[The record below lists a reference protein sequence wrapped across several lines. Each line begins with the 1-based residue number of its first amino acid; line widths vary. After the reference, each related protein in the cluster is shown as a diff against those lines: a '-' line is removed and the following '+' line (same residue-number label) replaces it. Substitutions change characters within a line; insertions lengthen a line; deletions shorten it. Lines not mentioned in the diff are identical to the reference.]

1 MNPISFA
8 KNLLTRVK
16 GRNPL
21 EVAKF
26 LELELLGKHASSYCL
41 HHPSHTLIELT
52 TRCNLRCGYCNQS
65 DKTWQKEFGHQDMP
79 FEMYQKIVPQLKG
92 SKVLL
97 LYNIGEPLLYK
108 EIYQAI
114 ALAKKFIPD
123 VRLTSNGL
131 LWTPEVAKKLQEAG
145 LTQMNVSI
153 DSPDP
158 EVMQRNRGAD
168 LSVIEENIRQFGG
181 SCNIPVETWSV
192 INNIDAGSLERLPEW
207 ASQFP
212 AIKSLYFQL
221 QNGVDS
227 CNEAGIPAL
236 ISPERF
242 AELQSRVAERCAY
255 FGLKT
260 NIAAIPF
267 YADGYHQRQAKGIC
281 KAPFTQLVAINVKG
295 ELAPCCSF
303 ATHGLGNVAELGFK
317 STWNGNAMREWRKD
331 MLNENYCEYCSNWC
345 GYKQSKS
352 ITSIPIKLEVR

>member
-1 MNPISFA
+1 MKPISLL
-8 KNLLTRVK
+8 KNLYTRAK

-21 EVAKF
+21 ELAKF
-26 LELELLGKHASSYCL
+26 IELELLGRHASTYCF

-65 DKTWQKEFGHQDMP
+65 DKAWQKAFGHQDMP
-79 FEMYQKIVPQLKG
+79 FEMYKQIVSQLKG

-108 EIYQAI
+108 GIYDAI
-114 ALAKKFIPD
+114 KLAREYIPE

-131 LWTPEVAKKLQEAG
+131 LWTPEIAQKLESSG

-158 EVMQRNRGAD
+158 AVMQRNRGAD
-168 LSVIEENIRQFGG
+168 LQVIEKNIRQFGEN
-181 SCNIPVETWSV
+181 CNIPVETWSV
-192 INNIDAGSLERLPEW
+192 INNIDADSLEQLPDW

-236 ISPERF
+236 ISAERF
-242 AELQSRVAERCAY
+242 SQLQTTVAERCAEL
-255 FGLKT
+255 GLKT

-267 YADGYHQRQAKGIC
+267 YQEGYHQREAKGIC

-295 ELAPCCSF
+295 ELAPCCSY
-303 ATHGLGNVAELGFK
+303 ATHGLGNVAEQGFK
-317 STWNGNAMREWRKD
+317 STWNGKAMRDWRKD
-331 MLNENYCEYCSNWC
+331 MLNENYCGYCSNWC
-345 GYKQSKS
+345 GYKQRS
-352 ITSIPIKLEVR
+352 TLANIPIKLEKK